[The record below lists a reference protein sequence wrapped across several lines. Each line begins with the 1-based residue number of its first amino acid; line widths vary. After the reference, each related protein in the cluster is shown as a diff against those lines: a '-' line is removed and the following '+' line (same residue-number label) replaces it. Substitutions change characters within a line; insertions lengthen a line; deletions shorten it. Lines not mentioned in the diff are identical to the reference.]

1 MKESIKKQPPDWK
14 KIVLLI
20 AGWLALAA
28 LGGLVAAAV
37 FAVTEPKIAEA
48 VTREELPA
56 KVDIPGDEDPNSG
69 QEPDETITA
78 SSASASVDSS
88 GSGSEISSSTVDSST
103 SESSVSESTVSESTE
118 GTEKQHFRRAGG
130 GQRGFQC
137 RWGNGCGGKGQQPE
151 KL

>member
-48 VTREELPA
+48 VTREEPPA
-56 KVDIPGDEDPNSG
+56 KVDCTLDLVWQLLPYRLQYNTLRFQRAIKVRCRS
-69 QEPDETITA
+69 TA
-78 SSASASVDSS
+78 VDQKVRSRDKCPSVAH
-88 GSGSEISSSTVDSST
+88 
-103 SESSVSESTVSESTE
+103 
-118 GTEKQHFRRAGG
+118 K
-130 GQRGFQC
+130 
-137 RWGNGCGGKGQQPE
+137 
-151 KL
+151 

>member
-1 MKESIKKQPPDWK
+1 MENDPKPYKFMKESIKKQPPDWK

-48 VTREELPA
+48 VTREEPPA

-78 SSASASVDSS
+78 SSAR
-88 GSGSEISSSTVDSST
+88 
-103 SESSVSESTVSESTE
+103 TE
-118 GTEKQHFRRAGG
+118 RQGERKAALPKSRRRAA
-130 GQRGFQC
+130 RFPVSM
-137 RWGNGCGGKGQQPE
+137 GKRMRR
-151 KL
+151 KRTAA